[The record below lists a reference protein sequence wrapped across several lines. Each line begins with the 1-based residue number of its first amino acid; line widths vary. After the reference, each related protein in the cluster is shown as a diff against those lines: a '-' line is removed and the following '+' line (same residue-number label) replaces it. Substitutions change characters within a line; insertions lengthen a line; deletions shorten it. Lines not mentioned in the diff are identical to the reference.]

1 MKLTK
6 HALTMLLPLLLLCGC
21 YTFVGDR
28 VPETKNWETPA
39 TPQDISYTTQCTVWM
54 DGEKIASNFSE
65 KNVKSCEQAAHQ
77 ALSETRMF
85 AEMHQGNSTLYPFH
99 IDLNV
104 ASDTGTVL
112 FGVTSPLTLISA
124 LTIPA
129 VTNGEFAVEADLHN
143 HQTGKALHIEKTQ
156 AYRQWLTILAL
167 PAWPFL
173 PSVEE
178 FEKNTIQL
186 LVQSVIDEAKSKGFF
201 STASGDSQSDFF

>member
-1 MKLTK
+1 MKRTK
-6 HALTMLLPLLLLCGC
+6 LALTMLLPLLLLCGC
-21 YTFVGDR
+21 YTFVGDH
-28 VPETKNWETPA
+28 VPETKNWEAPA
-39 TPQDISYTTQCTVWM
+39 TPQHISYTTQCTVWM
-54 DGEKIASNFSE
+54 DGEKSANNLSE
-65 KNVKSCEQAAHQ
+65 ESIKSCEQAAHQ

-104 ASDTGTVL
+104 ASDTGTKL
-112 FGVTSPLTLISA
+112 FTVTFPLTLLSA
-124 LTIPA
+124 FVVPA
-129 VTNGEFAVEADLHN
+129 VTNGEFTVEADLHN

-167 PAWPFL
+167 PAKPFL
-173 PSVEE
+173 PSPDE

-201 STASGDSQSDFF
+201 STASDDSQNDFF